1 MLNKP
6 VQFYIGEVINVDTTY
21 QLNNDISDINNIQL
35 YNINNLF
42 TIEVT
47 FLNTSNH
54 VSKVYCKPA
63 DLNIKQIPQK
73 GELVLIFKAF
83 DNESF
88 HDKNEREQ
96 WYYLNTL
103 STLNTINN
111 NHHPYL
117 TINENIKNDDENKI
131 VKNIPQRQ
139 PYRGDVLFEGR
150 FGNSIRLGNTHKQV
164 SGTEFISRKWIGQE
178 DGSPIIIL
186 STYNELDNNNIEFS
200 TEDINTDHSSVYL
213 TSTQNLPEFKLN
225 NTVRTTQSHTD
236 FKQSQ
241 LIGTAERVILKSK
254 TDSVILDS
262 QKSIEINSPL
272 LYIGTESDKEPL
284 LHSTAVE
291 TMLKR
296 ILTILSG
303 GFRDSAGVTCYPI
316 LKSLLTDETMTDAR
330 KELLNYN
337 IWTDKYKE

>member
-1 MLNKP
+1 MLKSNIEL
-6 VQFYIGEVINVDTTY
+6 FIGEVINVDTTY
-21 QLNNDISDINNIQL
+21 QLNDDITDTDNLESYNL
-35 YNINNLF
+35 YNLF
-42 TIEVT
+42 SVQVK
-47 FLNTSNH
+47 FLYTSN
-54 VSKVYCKPA
+54 SPIAYCKPA
-63 DLNIKQIPQK
+63 NLNIKHIPQK
-73 GELVLIFKAF
+73 GELVLVFRGINHESF
-83 DNESF
+83 DNELEL
-88 HDKNEREQ
+88 DQ
-96 WYYLNTL
+96 WYYLNIL
-103 STLNTINN
+103 SSLNSINSNYHPFFSLDTN
-111 NHHPYL
+111 N
-117 TINENIKNDDENKI
+117 DENKI

-164 SGTEFISRKWIGQE
+164 TGTEFISRKWTGNE

-186 STYNELDNNNIEFS
+186 STYNALDNNNVEFS
-200 TEDINTDHSSVYL
+200 TEDINIDQSSVYL

-241 LIGTAERVILKSK
+241 LIGTAERITLKSK

-316 LKSLLTDETMTDAR
+316 LKNLLTDETMTDAR

>member
-1 MLNKP
+1 MLKSN
-6 VQFYIGEVINVDTTY
+6 VQFFIGEVVNVDTTY
-21 QLNNDISDINNIQL
+21 QLNKNIDKSYDISE
-35 YNINNLF
+35 YNLNQLF
-42 TIEVT
+42 TIEVSYKK
-47 FLNTSNH
+47 TSNITST
-54 VSKVYCKPA
+54 VLCKPA
-63 DLNIKQIPQK
+63 NLNIKQIPQK
-73 GELVLIFKAF
+73 GELVLIFNGF
-83 DNESF
+83 NHESY
-88 HDKNEREQ
+88 DKKLYRDQ
-96 WYYLNTL
+96 WYYLTIV
-103 STLNTINN
+103 SSLNTINN
-111 NHHPYL
+111 NYHPFYSL
-117 TINENIKNDDENKI
+117 DTNDDENKI

-139 PYRGDVLFEGR
+139 PYRGDILFEGR

-164 SGTEFISRKWIGQE
+164 SETEFISRKWIGHE

-186 STYNELDNNNIEFS
+186 STYKNLDTKDVNFS

-316 LKSLLTDETMTDAR
+316 LKNLLTDETMTDAR

>member
-1 MLNKP
+1 MLKSNIEL
-6 VQFYIGEVINVDTTY
+6 FIGEVINVDTTY
-21 QLNNDISDINNIQL
+21 QLNDDITDTDNLESYNL
-35 YNINNLF
+35 YNLF
-42 TIEVT
+42 SVQVK
-47 FLNTSNH
+47 FLYTSNSP
-54 VSKVYCKPA
+54 VAYCKPA
-63 DLNIKQIPQK
+63 NLNIKHIPQK
-73 GELVLIFKAF
+73 GELVLVFRGI
-83 DNESF
+83 NHESF
-88 HDKNEREQ
+88 DKKFKLDQ
-96 WYYLNTL
+96 WYYLNIL
-103 STLNTINN
+103 SSLNSINN
-111 NHHPYL
+111 NYHPFFSFD
-117 TINENIKNDDENKI
+117 TNDDENKI

-164 SGTEFISRKWIGQE
+164 DSTEFISRKWIGQE

-186 STYNELDNNNIEFS
+186 STYNSLDNNNIEFS
-200 TEDINTDHSSVYL
+200 TEDINTDQSSVYL

-225 NTVRTTQSHTD
+225 NTIRTTQSHTD

-241 LIGTAERVILKSK
+241 LIGTAERITLKSK

-316 LKSLLTDETMTDAR
+316 LKNLLTDETMTDAR